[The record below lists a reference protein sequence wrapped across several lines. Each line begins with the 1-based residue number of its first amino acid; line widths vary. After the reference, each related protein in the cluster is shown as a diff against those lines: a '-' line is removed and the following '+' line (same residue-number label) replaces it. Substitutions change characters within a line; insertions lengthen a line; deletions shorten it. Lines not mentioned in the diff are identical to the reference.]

1 MSDFL
6 RNQLKQLL
14 VDTLPKQ
21 YRNDNTAKQRKFLI
35 DCIEQQGYIA
45 SKKQDQ
51 YLVLDSESDQDQE
64 IDPEDYYTTDD
75 FSSRTFIYDNE
86 KLTKLQQ
93 RGITSEE
100 AEFNKVKEI
109 VDTTLNQISKDYE
122 SLNVDSVKKTAMNM
136 YKKILRYYKN
146 PKYTEIKSN
155 SKGIKRGY
163 VALVI
168 YYALNNAVSK
178 EQLLEYFQDPILPS
192 DLFNADK
199 YLHLI
204 IPNLPTTNPYLS
216 NLCGFRDKLDKNV
229 VKQINE
235 VIEGLP
241 EKNTKNIAA
250 AIYYVCKGK
259 ITLKALGESCGIS
272 ASTISKAVKEI

>member
-1 MSDFL
+1 MVSD
-6 RNQLKQLL
+6 
-14 VDTLPKQ
+14 
-21 YRNDNTAKQRKFLI
+21 
-35 DCIEQQGYIA
+35 
-45 SKKQDQ
+45 S
-51 YLVLDSESDQDQE
+51 DSGSEQE
-64 IDPEDYYTTDD
+64 IDPEDYYTIDD
-75 FSSRTFIYDNE
+75 YSSRTFIED
-86 KLTKLQQ
+86 KKFTKLQQ
-93 RGITSEE
+93 RGITTEE
-100 AEFNKVKEI
+100 SEFNKIKDI
-109 VDTTLNQISKDYE
+109 VDTTLNSISKDYG
-122 SLNVDSVKKTAMNM
+122 SLNVDSVKKIAMGM
-136 YKKILRYYKN
+136 YKKIIGYYKN
-146 PKYTEIKSN
+146 PKYPEIKSN

-163 VALVI
+163 IALVI
-168 YYALNNAVSK
+168 YYALNNTITK

-229 VKQINE
+229 VNQINQ

-241 EKNTKNIAA
+241 EQNTKNIAA

-259 ITLKALGESCGIS
+259 ITLKALSESCNIS

>member
-1 MSDFL
+1 MSGFL
-6 RNQLKQLL
+6 RTQLKQLL

-45 SKKQDQ
+45 LKKQ
-51 YLVLDSESDQDQE
+51 VMSESESDQE
-64 IDPEDYYTTDD
+64 IDPEDYLDSDD
-75 FSSRTFIYDNE
+75 YSRTFIHDDE

-93 RGITSEE
+93 RGITSDES
-100 AEFNKVKEI
+100 EFNKIKNI
-109 VDTTLNQISKDYE
+109 IDTTLNAISRDNE
-122 SLNVDSVKKTAMNM
+122 SLNVDSVKKTAMSM
-136 YKKILRYYKN
+136 YKKIMGYYKN
-146 PKYTEIKSN
+146 PKYPEIKSN

-163 VALVI
+163 IALVI
-168 YYALNNAVSK
+168 YYALNNVISK
-178 EQLLEYFQDPILPS
+178 ERLVEYFQDPILPS

-229 VKQINE
+229 VNQINE

-259 ITLKALGESCGIS
+259 ITLKALGESCGVS
-272 ASTISKAVKEI
+272 SSTISKAVKEI